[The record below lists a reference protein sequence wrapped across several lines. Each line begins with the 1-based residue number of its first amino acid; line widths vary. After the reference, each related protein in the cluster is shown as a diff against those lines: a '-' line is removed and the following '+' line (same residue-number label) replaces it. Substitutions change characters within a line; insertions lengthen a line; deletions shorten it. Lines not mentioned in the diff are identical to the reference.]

1 MNTKTYLAI
10 IAVVAL
16 GLAGGAFALNS
27 GNDQQA
33 AVSQVPTTPTDTNV
47 ARAPAPITSK
57 YKDGSYT
64 AVGEYRAPSGRET
77 VNVTLTL
84 KNDVIVD
91 STVVGTG
98 ENSITKKKQAEFI
111 GGYKEFVTGKNI
123 DEVKLTVVSG
133 SSLTGGGF
141 NAALDKIKVEA
152 KS

>member
-16 GLAGGAFALNS
+16 ALSGGTYVLNS
-27 GNDQQA
+27 GKDQQA
-33 AVSQVPTTPTDTNV
+33 AVSQVPTTPTDTSV
-47 ARAPAPITSK
+47 TPTPVSSK

-64 AVGEYRAPSGRET
+64 AAGEYRAPSGAER

-111 GGYKEFVTGKNI
+111 GGYKEFVIGKNI

-152 KS
+152 KA